1 MTKEN
6 IILYAR
12 LLRSIFETTD
22 ATKIARQLGYE
33 VNFVDADIH
42 SIKANTYRYEDGTK
56 AIFINRKYDDVSRNI
71 LCAHELGH
79 AVFNH
84 KYKHNYKDKNL
95 KNEYDV
101 NLFAVA
107 LLFDGPFNIPLEK
120 MSNYTLQSILDKNIN
135 PPV

>member
-22 ATKIARQLGYE
+22 ATEIAHQLGYE
-33 VNFVDADIH
+33 VNFVDADIR
-42 SIKANTYRYEDGTK
+42 SIKANTYRYENGTK

-84 KYKHNYKDKNL
+84 EHKHNYKDKNL

-107 LLFDGPFNIPLEK
+107 LLFDDSFNIPLVK

-135 PPV
+135 HPL

>member
-12 LLRSIFETTD
+12 LLRNIFETTD
-22 ATKIARQLGYE
+22 AMEIARQLQYE
-33 VNFVDADIH
+33 VRFVDADIR
-42 SIKANTYRYEDGTK
+42 SIKANTYRYEDGSK
-56 AIFINRKYDDVSRNI
+56 AIFINKRYDNISRNV

-84 KYKHNYKDKNL
+84 EHKHNYKGKNL

-107 LLFDGPFNIPLEK
+107 LLFEDSFKIPLVK
-120 MSNYTLQSILDKNIN
+120 MSNYALQSILDKKIN
-135 PPV
+135 RPL

>member
-12 LLRSIFETTD
+12 LLRNIFETTN
-22 ATKIARQLGYE
+22 ALEIARMLRYE
-33 VNFVDADIH
+33 VHFVDADIR
-42 SIKANTYRYEDGTK
+42 SIKAVTYRYENGSK
-56 AIFINRKYDDVSRNI
+56 AILINSNYDAVSRNI

-84 KYKHNYKDKNL
+84 EYKHNYKDKNL

-107 LLFDGPFNIPLEK
+107 LLFDDSFNVPLVK
-120 MSNYTLQSILDKNIN
+120 MSNYALESILDKNIH
-135 PPV
+135 PPL

>member
-22 ATKIARQLGYE
+22 AIEIARQLRYE
-33 VNFVDADIH
+33 VHFVDADIS
-42 SIKANTYRYEDGTK
+42 SIKANTYRYENGTK
-56 AIFINRKYDDVSRNI
+56 AIFINRKYDNISRNI

-84 KYKHNYKDKNL
+84 RYKHNYKDKNL

-107 LLFDGPFNIPLEK
+107 LLFDDSFNIPLVQ
-120 MSNYTLQSILDKNIN
+120 MSNYALQSILDKNIN
-135 PPV
+135 PPL

>member
-12 LLRSIFETTD
+12 LLRNIFETTD
-22 ATKIARQLGYE
+22 AIEIARQLRYE
-33 VNFVDADIH
+33 VLFVEADIR
-42 SIKANTYRYEDGTK
+42 SLKANTYRCENGTK
-56 AIFINRKYDDVSRNI
+56 TIFINNKYDDTSRTI

-95 KNEYDV
+95 KNEYEV

-107 LLFDGPFNIPLEK
+107 LLFDECFNIPLVQ
-120 MSNYTLQSILDKNIN
+120 MSNYALQSILDLNIN
-135 PPV
+135 LLP

>member
-12 LLRSIFETTD
+12 LLRSIFGTTN
-22 ATKIARQLGYE
+22 ALEIARQLQYE
-33 VNFVDADIH
+33 VNFVDADIR
-42 SIKANTYRYEDGTK
+42 SIKANTYRYENGTK
-56 AIFINRKYDDVSRNI
+56 AIFINKRYDDTSRNI

-84 KYKHNYKDKNL
+84 EYKHNYKDKNL
-95 KNEYDV
+95 KHEYVV

-107 LLFDGPFNIPLEK
+107 LLFDDSFNIPLVN
-120 MSNYTLQSILDKNIN
+120 MSNYALQSILDKNIH

>member
-12 LLRSIFETTD
+12 LLRSIFGTTD
-22 ATKIARQLGYE
+22 AIEIARQLRYE
-33 VNFVDADIH
+33 VNFVDADIR
-42 SIKANTYRYEDGTK
+42 SIKANTYRYENGTK
-56 AIFINRKYDDVSRNI
+56 AIFINKKYDNISRNI

-79 AVFNH
+79 AIFNH

-107 LLFDGPFNIPLEK
+107 LLFDDSFNIPLVQ
-120 MSNYTLQSILDKNIN
+120 MSNYALQSILDKNIN
-135 PPV
+135 PPQ

>member
-12 LLRSIFETTD
+12 LLRNIFETTN
-22 ATKIARQLGYE
+22 AIEIARRLRYE
-33 VNFVDADIH
+33 VNFVDADIRF
-42 SIKANTYRYEDGTK
+42 IKANTYRYENGTK
-56 AIFINRKYDDVSRNI
+56 AIFINKKYDNTSRII
-71 LCAHELGH
+71 LCTHELGH

-84 KYKHNYKDKNL
+84 KYKQNYKDKNL

-107 LLFDGPFNIPLEK
+107 LLFDDSFNIPLVQ
-120 MSNYTLQSILDKNIN
+120 MSNYALQSILDKYIN
-135 PPV
+135 PPL

>member
-12 LLRSIFETTD
+12 LLRNIFETTD
-22 ATKIARQLGYE
+22 AVEIARRLQYE
-33 VNFVDADIH
+33 VHFIDADIR
-42 SIKANTYRYEDGTK
+42 SLKANTYRYENGTK
-56 AIFINRKYDDVSRNI
+56 AIFINQGYDDVSRNI

-84 KYKHNYKDKNL
+84 KYKNNYKDKNL

-107 LLFDGPFNIPLEK
+107 LLFDDSFNIPLVK
-120 MSNYTLQSILDKNIN
+120 MSNYTLQSILDKNIS

>member
-12 LLRSIFETTD
+12 LLRSIFETTN
-22 ATKIARQLGYE
+22 AMEIARQLRYE
-33 VNFVDADIH
+33 VNFVDADIR
-42 SIKANTYRYEDGTK
+42 SIKAVTYRYENGNK
-56 AIFINRKYDDVSRNI
+56 AIFINSSYDDVSRNI

-79 AVFNH
+79 AVFDH
-84 KYKHNYKDKNL
+84 AHKHNYQDNDL
-95 KNEYDV
+95 KNEYAV

-107 LLFDGPFNIPLEK
+107 LLFDDSFNIPLVK
-120 MSNYTLQSILDKNIN
+120 MSNYALQNILDKYIH

>member
-33 VNFVDADIH
+33 VNFVDADIR

-84 KYKHNYKDKNL
+84 AYKHNYKDKNL

-107 LLFDGPFNIPLEK
+107 LLFDGSFNIPLEK

-135 PPV
+135 PPL